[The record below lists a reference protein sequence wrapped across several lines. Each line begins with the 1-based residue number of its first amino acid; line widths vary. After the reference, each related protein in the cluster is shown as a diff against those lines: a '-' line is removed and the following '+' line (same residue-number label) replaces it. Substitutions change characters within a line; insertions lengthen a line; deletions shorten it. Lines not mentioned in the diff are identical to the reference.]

1 MVQSQVSHLHCL
13 GNETEHHQIKNQNL
27 NSIKPNKFNSK
38 PKSFPF
44 SRNDKVKST
53 LPKNKDN
60 NSHNNPKKKTKLKKV
75 TFLRVDE
82 VDVAVAER
90 MAVGGVPT
98 DPYGRDGLELTESIV
113 QLTIGDV
120 RIKVSDVQRR
130 SRHTHRQRINGH
142 DRTKRTERTERRKT
156 KRKNKKTQSLFQA
169 LREPINNNARCNRCS
184 VFY

>member
-1 MVQSQVSHLHCL
+1 MVQSQVSHQHCL
-13 GNETEHHQIKNQNL
+13 SNETEHHQIKNQNL
-27 NSIKPNKFNSK
+27 YSIKPNKFNSK

-60 NSHNNPKKKTKLKKV
+60 NSHNNNNNKTKFKKV

-130 SRHTHRQRINGH
+130 SRHTHRERINGH
-142 DRTKRTERTERRKT
+142 DRTKRTEKTERRK
-156 KRKNKKTQSLFQA
+156 KKGKNKKNT
-169 LREPINNNARCNRCS
+169 EPFS
-184 VFY
+184 SPQGTDK